1 VSFELR
7 KIIKYA
13 IAFGF
18 QMVDQDILV
27 KMGIAVQP
35 VFLPEGDEKKL
46 NSFS

>member
-1 VSFELR
+1 VSSELR
-7 KIIKYA
+7 KSIKYA

-18 QMVDQDILV
+18 QMVDEDIGV

-35 VFLPEGDEKKL
+35 VFLPEGDENKL